1 MKTLSWE
8 TRIIVVL
15 YKSHF
20 FTILARLVFFKK
32 SCRIQAIELANP
44 IGEVVTEE
52 LTVFVKSFSKMFE
65 CGNILFRMSKIF
77 NILYNIE

>member
-1 MKTLSWE
+1 MKTLAWE

-32 SCRIQAIELANP
+32 SCRIQAIELTNP
-44 IGEVVTEE
+44 VGEVVTEV
-52 LTVFVKSFSKMFE
+52 LTVFVKSFSKLLNVGTYFL
-65 CGNILFRMSKIF
+65 G
-77 NILYNIE
+77 